1 MALLS
6 NVFYITLMPETKG
19 MSMLEIRNMFRSTL
33 VVRMETELVQASLRI
48 HPVGLI
54 NVETNK

>member
-1 MALLS
+1 MS
-6 NVFYITLMPETKG
+6 NVFYVTLMPETKG
-19 MSMLEIRNMFRSTL
+19 MTMLEIRNMFRSTL

-48 HPVGLI
+48 HPVGLF

>member
-1 MALLS
+1 MS
-6 NVFYITLMPETKG
+6 NVFYLTLMPETKG
-19 MSMLEIRNMFRSTL
+19 MTMLEIRNMFRSTL
-33 VVRMETELVQASLRI
+33 VVRMETELVQTSLRI